1 MVVTAAVVM
10 EIFLTQVLI
19 RQCLL
24 AAATVNLSSSF
35 YGADNNRQTSLSRWE
50 NGGIEK

>member
-35 YGADNNRQTSLSRWE
+35 YGADTIVRLHFPDGKMAE
-50 NGGIEK
+50 